1 MKRTLYFIAIALT
14 ALFMA
19 SCDNNGNNSISTDV
33 VNNPK
38 SADKSGKSYAE
49 ITFEKTEHDF
59 GKLLQGE
66 TVSYTFKFTNTG
78 NAPLIISAVNK
89 SCGCTASEYTQK
101 PIAPGEGGQIKLTY
115 ESNGHEGFQNK
126 TVTVVTNTNPSNTT
140 LRIKAEVVKPNKF

>member
-1 MKRTLYFIAIALT
+1 MKKALKLIAIAIT
-14 ALFMA
+14 ALFLV
-19 SCDNNGNNSISTDV
+19 SCNDNGNTNIPTNV

-38 SADKSGKSYAE
+38 SADKLGKSHAE

-59 GKLLQGE
+59 GRLLQGE

-78 NAPLIISAVNK
+78 NAPLIISAVNR

-115 ESNGHEGFQNK
+115 ESKGHSGFQNK

-140 LRIKAEVVKPNKF
+140 LRIKAEVVKPDNF

>member
-1 MKRTLYFIAIALT
+1 
-14 ALFMA
+14 MA

-38 SADKSGKSYAE
+38 SAEKSGKSYAE

-59 GKLLQGE
+59 GRLLQGE

-101 PIAPGEGGQIKLTY
+101 PIAPGEGGHIKLTY

>member
-1 MKRTLYFIAIALT
+1 
-14 ALFMA
+14 MA